1 MMIKNIFSPEYPTSF
16 DDIGSEI
23 RVGIMLMEDKEY
35 YFLLGK
41 NTDGKYSIPVTSNI
55 LEYGVPVYGKC
66 DSGNSLC
73 DLIGSIE
80 ETYGVSTG
88 EDVIEDLKELL
99 ENIEA
104 NHKGD
109 ASALDTA
116 QYAVKLFQ
124 DYCTYGH
131 GDLFTNPQRDPK
143 YNKQCLIVLPLLAEI
158 LNGLKEKGKEYNFK
172 NCMKLFNRMKAS
184 QKYIAAFANDIMF
197 YENNK
202 YPRAAYGN
210 ADLTINDYPSTDYAG
225 ITRIFD
231 NPWIDNYDGED
242 DRSIG
247 DLFLA
252 DSFDDLVSFFVNKY
266 LTNGLHFYLCPN
278 CNRYFAFTSDTKTK
292 YCSRPILVANKANDI
307 GKTCRE
313 VGRLRN
319 RTRKIFGIDANKLY
333 QQNYAKA
340 FYRKN
345 KGEVSEDAFAVWG
358 TAARKQRDLCLE
370 GAITYQDLEEWFD
383 KNRLVD

>member
-1 MMIKNIFSPEYPTSF
+1 MRIKNILNPEYPKSF
-16 DDIGSEI
+16 DDIGTDI
-23 RVGIMLMEDKEY
+23 RVGVMLKEDKEY

-41 NTDGKYSIPVTSNI
+41 NMEGKYSIPVTLNV
-55 LEYGVPVYGKC
+55 LEYGSPVYGKC

-73 DLIGSIE
+73 DFIGAIE
-80 ETYGVSTG
+80 ETYGVTTG
-88 EDVIEDLKELL
+88 IDIINELKEALDY
-99 ENIEA
+99 IEA
-104 NHKGD
+104 VHTGD
-109 ASALDTA
+109 GSPLETARIALR
-116 QYAVKLFQ
+116 QFQ
-124 DYCTYGH
+124 DFCTYGY
-131 GDLFTNPQRDPK
+131 GDMLTNPKRDPK
-143 YNKQCLIVLPLLAEI
+143 YNKQCMIVLPLLAEI
-158 LNGLKEKGKEYNFK
+158 LNGLKEKGKDYNFN
-172 NCMKLFNRMKAS
+172 NCKKLFNKIKAS
-184 QKYIAAFANDIMF
+184 QKSIASFANDIMLF
-197 YENNK
+197 ENNK

-210 ADLTINDYPSTDYAG
+210 ADLSVHDYPSTDYAG

-252 DSFDDLVSFFVNKY
+252 DSYDDLVSFFVNKY

-292 YCSRPILVANKANDI
+292 YCSRPILIANKANDV

-313 VGRLRN
+313 VGRLRS

-345 KGEVSEDAFAVWG
+345 KGEISEDAFTVWG
-358 TAARKQRDLCLE
+358 AAARKQRDMCLE
-370 GAITYQDLEEWFD
+370 GTITYQELEQWFLNN
-383 KNRLVD
+383 KLTE